1 MAICEW
7 QNIPSFSDMY
17 LIGTKYSFFG
27 TLPILD
33 HHVSDWEHLFL
44 SDCWSLIKKNLSYHS
59 FWRFVWVT
67 ESLLKL
73 SWKSGLLPISHFSS
87 IYFSIFLSIFHQV
100 LAHILLKL
108 SERTK
113 TPYDTIFLNYYSF
126 PDAPLQY
133 IYFSKEG
140 LDDPLCMK

>member
-1 MAICEW
+1 MNDKIYLLLVICIWLE
-7 QNIPSFSDMY
+7 QSIHSLDIANFRPSRFR
-17 LIGTKYSFFG
+17 LR
-27 TLPILD
+27 TLVFIWLLKPN
-33 HHVSDWEHLFL
+33 
-44 SDCWSLIKKNLSYHS
+44 KKNLSYHS
-59 FWRFVWVT
+59 FLRFVWVT

-126 PDAPLQY
+126 PDAPLKRRIGRSALY
-133 IYFSKEG
+133 GIE
-140 LDDPLCMK
+140 LP